1 MTTAR
6 DLIEGALRL
15 IRVKDA
21 GESLPA
27 DEAADGL
34 QALNDMLGS
43 WNNEP
48 ALLYFE
54 RDNSLT
60 LTGAQTYT
68 VGPGGDLD
76 TTRPLRITDAFV
88 RNQGIDYPVNIVGDN
103 WYADVAYKA
112 TSGRPEYLQYDA
124 DYPLGVIKLWPV
136 GDSSYTLYVTSHKQL
151 PTFDNL
157 SDSVNLP
164 PGYERA
170 IRYNLAVEQAPEY
183 GAPLSEAIVQRA
195 NEAKRNLKRI
205 NTRPPRVVADTA
217 LRYPRGRD
225 YSIYSDQ

>member
-15 IRVKDA
+15 LTVKAA
-21 GESLPA
+21 GETLPA
-27 DEAADGL
+27 DQAADGL
-34 QALNDMLGS
+34 QVLNDMLGS

-48 ALLYFE
+48 AMLYFE
-54 RDNSLT
+54 KDDSLT
-60 LTGAQTYT
+60 LTGQQTYT
-68 VGPGGDLD
+68 IGPGGDID

-88 RNQGIDYPVNIVGDN
+88 RNQGIDYPVNVVGDN

-124 DYPLGVIKLWPV
+124 DYPLGTIKLWPV

-151 PTFDNL
+151 PDFTNL
-157 SDSVNLP
+157 SDTVNLP
-164 PGYERA
+164 AGYERA
-170 IRYNLAVEQAPEY
+170 IRYNLAIELAPEY
-183 GAPLSEAIVQRA
+183 GREPTNAIAQRA
-195 NEAKRNLKRI
+195 NEAKRNIKRM
-205 NTRPPRVVADTA
+205 NTRPPRMPADTA
-217 LRYPRGRD
+217 LRVPRGRD